1 MTLYKQL
8 LTWMLAFFFILITSV
23 FFVEFRTTRNFLENQ
38 QTAEINNTINSMGL
52 ALSPYL
58 EAHDKVAA
66 ESVINALFD
75 GGFYSEVKL
84 TMLDDQG
91 IILRQYPTQI
101 EGVPDWFV
109 ALDLFSSIT
118 DERILTSGWLQLAE
132 VKITGHPGFAYQQL
146 WKATVQLVSGFAVM
160 FLVSAVIMAL
170 LLNYSLKPLTL
181 IARRADEI
189 AKNQFGQPLPVPPTK
204 DLKTVV
210 HAINHMSTQLEVYFK
225 EQAKEADKLRE
236 RAYQDPVSG
245 LGNRSYFIS
254 QLESW
259 LAESSTGGMALLKV
273 DLITECYDNQ
283 GYEAGDKMVAAL
295 AQGLLATVNRTEV
308 TLARLSQAEFALL
321 APNVSASELRAIG
334 LSMLRIISELQA
346 DPMGEATLHASV
358 GLVMNHQGLNVG
370 MMLAQADNALT
381 RAAQNPTQPIALI
394 EQQHSGVSLGKQQW
408 KALLLEAIADDLFSF
423 KFQKAAKQNG
433 QILHH
438 EVFAAIEKEGQYY
451 SAGQFLGAIEQLDI
465 GDTLDRYVI
474 KQMIDR
480 LKQEPTLGPLTV
492 NLTQSS
498 ITNASF
504 IRWLGSLM
512 ENNRE
517 LSSRIMFE
525 LPEAAFVRNPDHIAL
540 LCGTIHQH
548 QFRFGVDNYGRHFRS
563 LDYLNEFRPDYVK
576 IDFAYTNELEDETK
590 TSVLASISRT
600 AHNLN
605 ITTIATR
612 VETESQL
619 NILSESFVSG
629 FQGFIFDQQKST
641 EKQS

>member
-1 MTLYKQL
+1 MTLYKRL
-8 LTWMLAFFFILITSV
+8 LTWMLAVFFILITSV
-23 FFVEFRTTRNFLENQ
+23 FFVEFSTTRNFLKNQ
-38 QTAEINNTINSMGL
+38 QATEINNTINSMGL

-58 EAHDKVAA
+58 EADDKVAA

-84 TMLDDQG
+84 TMLSDNAV
-91 IILRQYPTQI
+91 ILRQYPTQI

-109 ALDLFSSIT
+109 SLNFFSSIT
-118 DERILTSGWLQLAE
+118 DERMLTSGWLQLAE

-146 WKATVQLVSGFAVM
+146 WKATVQLVSGFAAM
-160 FLVSAVIMAL
+160 FFITAIIMSL
-170 LLNYSLKPLTL
+170 LLNYSLKPLTF
-181 IARRADEI
+181 ITRRAEEV
-189 AKNQFGQPLPVPPTK
+189 AKNQFGKPLPIPTTR

-210 HAINHMSTQLEVYFK
+210 LAINHMSSQLEVYFK
-225 EQAKEADKLRE
+225 EQAQEADKLRE

-245 LGNRSYFIS
+245 LGNRSYYIN

-283 GYEAGDKMVAAL
+283 GYEAGDKMVSAL
-295 AQGLLATVNRTEV
+295 AQGLLATVNSTEV

-321 APNVSASELRAIG
+321 APNVSADELQVIG
-334 LSMLRIISELQA
+334 LSMLHIISELQA
-346 DPMGEATLHASV
+346 DPMGEATLQASV
-358 GLVMNHQGLNVG
+358 GLVMNHHGLNVG
-370 MMLAQADNALT
+370 TMLAQADNALT
-381 RAAQNPTQPIALI
+381 QAAQNPAQPIALI
-394 EQQHSGVSLGKQQW
+394 EQENFGVSLGKQQW
-408 KALLLEAIADDLFSF
+408 KCLLLEAIANELFSF
-423 KFQKAAKQNG
+423 KFQKAAKQDG
-433 QILHH
+433 TILHH
-438 EVFAAIEKEGQYY
+438 EVFAAIEKDGHYY

-465 GDTLDRYVI
+465 GDTLDRHVI
-474 KQMIDR
+474 NQMVNR

-504 IRWLGSLM
+504 IRWLGNM
-512 ENNRE
+512 MQNNSE
-517 LSSRIMFE
+517 LSSRIMYE
-525 LPEAAFVRNPDHIAL
+525 LPEAAFVRNPDHIGL
-540 LCGTIHQH
+540 LCETIHQH
-548 QFRFGVDNYGRHFRS
+548 QFEFGVDNYGRHFRS

-576 IDFAYTNELEDETK
+576 IDFAYTNELDDETK
-590 TSVLASISRT
+590 TGVLTSISRT

-619 NILSESFVSG
+619 KTLSESFVSG
-629 FQGFIFDQQKST
+629 FQGFIFDNKGSN
-641 EKQS
+641 EK